1 LLADLGETRIVT
13 GEAKASDAD
22 LQRLREAYEAWNR
35 GDVRLLLDQIA
46 PDFELHDVDVPDSPV
61 YRGREGLLALA
72 NV

>member
-1 LLADLGETRIVT
+1 MEPRRRQA
-13 GEAKASDAD
+13 
-22 LQRLREAYEAWNR
+22 
-35 GDVRLLLDQIA
+35 LLDQIA